1 MAINA
6 RIQGTAA
13 DLLKKAMI
21 AIDRRL
27 RTEHPDAR
35 LLLTVHDE
43 LVVEVPESQA
53 EPIAKIVKEEMEG
66 VAQLKVPLVVDA
78 GWGPS
83 WYEAKA

>member
-6 RIQGTAA
+6 HIQGIAA
-13 DLLKKAMI
+13 DLLK
-21 AIDRRL
+21 
-27 RTEHPDAR
+27 
-35 LLLTVHDE
+35 
-43 LVVEVPESQA
+43 QA
-53 EPIAKIVKEEMEG
+53 EPIARIVKEEMEG